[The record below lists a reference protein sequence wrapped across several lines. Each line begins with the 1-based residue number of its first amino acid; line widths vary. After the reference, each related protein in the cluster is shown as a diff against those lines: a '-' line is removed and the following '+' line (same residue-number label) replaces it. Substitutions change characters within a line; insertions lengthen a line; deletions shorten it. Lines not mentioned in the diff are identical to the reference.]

1 MLVQLPRWEGDLR
14 RPLLVGAGLVAIGAL
29 CATAAMQP
37 RGAAPAVTAPP
48 AATVLAQVAAA
59 DPIESAE
66 RARAAAGDRGA
77 AVRLAHRYVDLGRAH
92 ADPRYHGRA
101 EAVLERWWR
110 QPTPPDDVLYLR
122 ATIRQAVHDFAAA
135 RADLDLLVERRPDD
149 VNARLT
155 RAAVAT
161 VMGDLATARGDCE
174 ATALSPSAER
184 SEAGPERGVERLTGE
199 VIAAACAAPLASAGG
214 DLAAASARLSRALD
228 AAPADDGVLVW
239 ARTSLGELARQRGD
253 DPAAEAAFRAAL
265 ALDPTAAYT
274 LVQLADLYLDA
285 YRDADAADLLR
296 GAGEADPVLL
306 RLAIAEKRLGDPAWT
321 VHARVVRE
329 RLLAGMARGDGT
341 HQREYAL
348 YLLEL
353 GDDAA
358 GALAAARRNWTLQ
371 KEPIDARLVLDLAYI
386 TGEPGAAR
394 DVLAWLAANH
404 VTDAVLAKSRARVE
418 GLR

>member
-1 MLVQLPRWEGDLR
+1 VLVQIPRWGGDIR

-48 AATVLAQVAAA
+48 AGAVLAQVAAA
-59 DPIESAE
+59 DPALRAE
-66 RARAAAGDRGA
+66 RTRAAAGDRAA
-77 AVRLAHRYVDLGRAH
+77 AVRLAHRYVDLGRAQ

-101 EAVLERWWR
+101 EAVLERWWA
-110 QPTPPDDVLYLR
+110 QPAPPDDVLYLR
-122 ATIRQAVHDFAAA
+122 ATIRQAVHDFARA

-174 ATALSPSAER
+174 ATR
-184 SEAGPERGVERLTGE
+184 SGE
-199 VIAAACAAPLASAGG
+199 LIAAACAAPLASAGG
-214 DLAAASARLSRALD
+214 DLAAASARLARALD
-228 AAPADDGVLVW
+228 AAPADAGVAVW

-253 DPAAEAAFRAAL
+253 TAAAEQAFRAAL

-274 LVQLADLYLDA
+274 LVQLADLLLDEH
-285 YRDADAADLLR
+285 RDADAADLLR

-306 RLAIAEKRLGDPAWT
+306 RLAIAERRLGDPAWT
-321 VHARVVRE
+321 VHARVVRD

-353 GDDAA
+353 GGDPA

-371 KEPIDARLVLDLAYI
+371 KEPIDARLVLDLALAA
-386 TGEPGAAR
+386 GEPGAAR
-394 DVLAWLAANH
+394 EVVAWLDANR
-404 VTDAVLAKSRARVE
+404 VTDAVLAKSRARLE
-418 GLR
+418 GSR